1 MDDKPMSISLQ
12 GTIGRGEFERALNF
26 SVADGEVLAITGPNG
41 SGKSTIIHTIAG
53 LVPLRSG
60 QLQSDNITWDCPD
73 SQQWVAPEHRTCA
86 VVFQDLRLFPHMNV
100 ISNVAY
106 GLRAHGVNKDE
117 ARSRSTAVLARV
129 GLSLFETRRPNEL
142 SGGERQRVA
151 LARALVVEPRVL
163 LLDEPLS
170 AVDVASRA
178 ALRELLPEVLTTFA
192 GATILV
198 THDLGDVEALAT
210 RSLSLN

>member
-1 MDDKPMSISLQ
+1 MSISLQ
-12 GTIGRGEFERALNF
+12 GIIGRGDFERSLNF

-60 QLQSDNITWDCPD
+60 QLESDGSIWDAPD
-73 SQQWVAPEHRTCA
+73 SQQWVAPENRTCA

-100 ISNVAY
+100 IANVAY
-106 GLRAHGVNKDE
+106 GLRAYGVNKDE
-117 ARSRSTAVLARV
+117 AHSRSTSVLARV
-129 GLSLFETRRPNEL
+129 GLSLFETRRPSEL

-151 LARALVVEPRVL
+151 LARALVLEPRVL

-170 AVDVASRA
+170 AVDVASRV

-198 THDLGDVEALAT
+198 THDQDDLEALAT
-210 RSLSLN
+210 RSLRLN

>member
-1 MDDKPMSISLQ
+1 MSTSLR
-12 GTIGRGEFERALNF
+12 GIIGRGEFERSLNF

-60 QLQSDNITWDCPD
+60 QLESDGSIWDGPD
-73 SQQWVAPEHRTCA
+73 SKQWVAPENRTCA

-106 GLRAHGVNKDE
+106 GLRAHGISKDE
-117 ARSRSTAVLARV
+117 AHSRSASVLARV
-129 GLSLFETRRPNEL
+129 GLSLFETRRPSEL

-170 AVDVASRA
+170 AVDVASRV

-210 RSLSLN
+210 RALSLN

>member
-1 MDDKPMSISLQ
+1 MSISLQ
-12 GTIGRGEFERALNF
+12 GTIGRGEFERALNL

-41 SGKSTIIHTIAG
+41 SGKSTVIHTIAG

-60 QLQSDNITWDCPD
+60 HVESDGAMWDAPD
-73 SQQWVAPEHRTCA
+73 SKQWVAPENRTCA

-106 GLRAHGVNKDE
+106 GLRAHGVSKDE
-117 ARSRSTAVLARV
+117 AHSRSTAVLARV
-129 GLSLFETRRPNEL
+129 GLSSFETRRPNEL

-151 LARALVVEPRVL
+151 LARALVLEPRVL

-170 AVDVASRA
+170 AVDSTSRA
-178 ALRELLPEVLTTFA
+178 ALRELLPDVLATYA

-198 THDLGDVEALAT
+198 THDLGDVEALA
-210 RSLSLN
+210 SANLGL

>member
-1 MDDKPMSISLQ
+1 MDGWPMSISLN
-12 GTIGRGEFERALNF
+12 GFVGRGEFERSLDF
-26 SVADGEVLAITGPNG
+26 TIADGEVLAITGPNG
-41 SGKSTIIHTIAG
+41 SGKSTVVHTIAG
-53 LVPLRSG
+53 LIPLRSG
-60 QLQSDNITWDCPD
+60 HLRFGDIMWDSPTTNE
-73 SQQWVAPEHRTCA
+73 WVAPENRMCA

-100 ISNVAY
+100 IANVAY
-106 GLRAHGVNKDE
+106 GLRAHGVDKDE
-117 ARSRSTAVLARV
+117 AHSRSTSVLARV
-129 GLSLFETRRPNEL
+129 GLSSFETRRSNEL

-178 ALRELLPEVLTTFA
+178 ALRELLPEVLGGFA

-198 THDLGDVEALAT
+198 THDQDDLEAMAT
-210 RSLSLN
+210 RTLGLN

>member
-1 MDDKPMSISLQ
+1 MDGWPMSISLQ
-12 GTIGRGEFERALNF
+12 GIIGRGEFERALNF
-26 SVADGEVLAITGPNG
+26 SVANGEVLAITGPNG
-41 SGKSTIIHTIAG
+41 SGKSTVIHTIAG

-60 QLQSDNITWDCPD
+60 QLQSDNITWDDPAAKIC
-73 SQQWVAPEHRTCA
+73 VTPEQRTCA

-100 ISNVAY
+100 IANVAY
-106 GLRAHGVNKDE
+106 GLRAHGVSKDE
-117 ARSRSTAVLARV
+117 AHSRSRALLARV
-129 GLSLFETRRPNEL
+129 GLSSFETRRPNEL

-170 AVDVASRA
+170 AVDSTSRA
-178 ALRELLPEVLTTFA
+178 ALRELLPEVLGNFA

-198 THDLGDVEALAT
+198 THDQEDLEAMAT
-210 RSLSLN
+210 ANLSLN

>member
-1 MDDKPMSISLQ
+1 MSISLQ
-12 GTIGRGEFERALNF
+12 GTIGRGEFERSLNF

-53 LVPLRSG
+53 LVSLRSG
-60 QLQSDNITWDCPD
+60 QLQSDNITWDGPD
-73 SQQWVAPEHRTCA
+73 SKQWVAPENRTCA

-106 GLRAHGVNKDE
+106 GLRAHGVSKDE
-117 ARSRSTAVLARV
+117 AHSRSTSVLARV
-129 GLSLFETRRPNEL
+129 GLSLFETRRPSEL

-170 AVDVASRA
+170 AVDVASRV

-198 THDLGDVEALAT
+198 THDQDDLEALAT
-210 RSLSLN
+210 RSLRLN

>member
-1 MDDKPMSISLQ
+1 MDGWPMSISLQ

-41 SGKSTIIHTIAG
+41 SGKSTVIHTIAG
-53 LVPLRSG
+53 LIPLRSG
-60 QLQSDNITWDCPD
+60 HLEFDGAIWDAPD
-73 SQQWVAPEHRTCA
+73 SQQWVAPENRTCA

-100 ISNVAY
+100 IANVSY
-106 GLRAHGVNKDE
+106 GLRAHGVSKDE
-117 ARSRSTAVLARV
+117 GHGRSTAVLARV
-129 GLSLFETRRPNEL
+129 GMSSFETRRPSEL

-178 ALRELLPEVLTTFA
+178 ALRELLPEVLGSFA

-198 THDLGDVEALAT
+198 THDLGDVEALA
-210 RSLSLN
+210 SANLGLN

>member
-1 MDDKPMSISLQ
+1 MSISLQ
-12 GTIGRGEFERALNF
+12 GIIGRGEFERTLNF

-60 QLQSDNITWDCPD
+60 QLQSDNITWDVPD
-73 SQQWVAPEHRTCA
+73 SKQWVAPENRTCA

-106 GLRAHGVNKDE
+106 GLRAHGVAKDE
-117 ARSRSTAVLARV
+117 AHSRSAALLACV
-129 GLSLFETRRPNEL
+129 GLSSFETRRPNEL

-178 ALRELLPEVLTTFA
+178 ALRDLLPELLSTFA

-198 THDLGDVEALAT
+198 THDPGDLEALAT
-210 RSLSLN
+210 RALSLN

>member
-1 MDDKPMSISLQ
+1 MSISLN
-12 GTIGRGEFERALNF
+12 GSVGRGDFERALNF

-60 QLQSDNITWDCPD
+60 QLQSDNFTWDDP
-73 SQQWVAPEHRTCA
+73 STRTWVAPEHRTGS

-117 ARSRSTAVLARV
+117 AHSRSALVLARV
-129 GLSLFETRRPNEL
+129 GLSSFETRRPSEL

-170 AVDVASRA
+170 AVDIASRA
-178 ALRELLPEVLTTFA
+178 ALRELLPEVLGSFT

-198 THDLGDVEALAT
+198 THDLGDVEAMAT
-210 RSLSLN
+210 RSLGLN

>member
-1 MDDKPMSISLQ
+1 
-12 GTIGRGEFERALNF
+12 
-26 SVADGEVLAITGPNG
+26 
-41 SGKSTIIHTIAG
+41 
-53 LVPLRSG
+53 
-60 QLQSDNITWDCPD
+60 
-73 SQQWVAPEHRTCA
+73 
-86 VVFQDLRLFPHMNV
+86 MNV
-100 ISNVAY
+100 IANVAY

-117 ARSRSTAVLARV
+117 AHSRSASVLARV
-129 GLSLFETRRPNEL
+129 GLSSFETRRPNVL

-151 LARALVVEPRVL
+151 LARALVLEPRVL

-170 AVDVASRA
+170 AVDVASRV

-210 RSLSLN
+210 RSLRLN

>member
-1 MDDKPMSISLQ
+1 MSISLQ

-53 LVPLRSG
+53 LVQLRSG
-60 QLQSDNITWDCPD
+60 HLQSDNITWDEPAAKT
-73 SQQWVAPEHRTCA
+73 WTIPEQRTCA

-106 GLRAHGVNKDE
+106 GLRAHGVAKDE
-117 ARSRSTAVLARV
+117 ASARSSAVLTRV
-129 GLSLFETRRPNEL
+129 GLSSFETRRPNDL

-198 THDLGDVEALAT
+198 THDLGDVEALA
-210 RSLSLN
+210 SSNLGL

>member
-1 MDDKPMSISLQ
+1 MSISLQ

-26 SVADGEVLAITGPNG
+26 SVADGEVLAITGLNG

-53 LVPLRSG
+53 LVPLRNG
-60 QLQSDNITWDCPD
+60 QLQSDNITWDAPD
-73 SQQWVAPEHRTCA
+73 SKQWVAPEDRTCA

-106 GLRAHGVNKDE
+106 GLRAHGVSKDE
-117 ARSRSTAVLARV
+117 ARSRSTALLARV
-129 GLSLFETRRPNEL
+129 GLLSFETRLPNEL

-151 LARALVVEPRVL
+151 LARALVIEPRVL

-170 AVDVASRA
+170 AVDVTSRA
-178 ALRELLPEVLTTFA
+178 ALRELLPEVLGSFV

-198 THDLGDVEALAT
+198 THDLGDVEALANH
-210 RSLSLN
+210 SLSLN

>member
-1 MDDKPMSISLQ
+1 MDGRPMSISLQ
-12 GTIGRGEFERALNF
+12 GIIGRGDFERSLNF

-60 QLQSDNITWDCPD
+60 QLESDGSIWDAPD
-73 SQQWVAPEHRTCA
+73 SQQWVAPENRTCA

-100 ISNVAY
+100 IANVAY
-106 GLRAHGVNKDE
+106 GLRAHGVSKDE
-117 ARSRSTAVLARV
+117 AHSRSTSVLARV
-129 GLSLFETRRPNEL
+129 GLSLFETRRPSEL

-178 ALRELLPEVLTTFA
+178 ALRELLPEVLGSFA

-198 THDLGDVEALAT
+198 THDLGDVEAMAT
-210 RSLSLN
+210 RSLSMN

>member
-1 MDDKPMSISLQ
+1 MSISLQ
-12 GTIGRGEFERALNF
+12 GTIGRGEFERSLSF

-53 LVPLRSG
+53 LVPLCSG
-60 QLQSDNITWDCPD
+60 QLQSDNVTWDAPD
-73 SQQWVAPEHRTCA
+73 SKQWIAPEQRTCA
-86 VVFQDLRLFPHMNV
+86 VVFQDLRLFPHMKV

-106 GLRAHGVNKDE
+106 GLRAHGVSKDE
-117 ARSRSTAVLARV
+117 AHSRSTSVLARV
-129 GLSLFETRRPNEL
+129 GLSSFETRRPSEL

-170 AVDVASRA
+170 AVDVASRSV
-178 ALRELLPEVLTTFA
+178 LRELLPEVLGSFA

-198 THDLGDVEALAT
+198 THDLGDVKAMAT
-210 RSLSLN
+210 RSLSMD

>member
-1 MDDKPMSISLQ
+1 LTSFDKRL
-12 GTIGRGEFERALNF
+12 
-26 SVADGEVLAITGPNG
+26 PN
-41 SGKSTIIHTIAG
+41 
-53 LVPLRSG
+53 
-60 QLQSDNITWDCPD
+60 D
-73 SQQWVAPEHRTCA
+73 
-86 VVFQDLRLFPHMNV
+86 
-100 ISNVAY
+100 
-106 GLRAHGVNKDE
+106 
-117 ARSRSTAVLARV
+117 
-129 GLSLFETRRPNEL
+129 L

-178 ALRELLPEVLTTFA
+178 ALRELLPEVLGSFA
-192 GATILV
+192 GAAILV